1 MSPDKANRLTRMVT
15 DHPNMNL
22 YAVNYTG
29 QELRVGVEEGG
40 VTALTWGVFPNREIL
55 QPTIF
60 DPDIFLVWAEEA
72 FSLWSAMWLNL
83 YDFGSDSYELIEK
96 MRDTYYLVAIID
108 NDFTSGGKDGSK
120 FLLLDSLLEV
130 GKMSSS

>member
-1 MSPDKANRLTRMVT
+1 
-15 DHPNMNL
+15 
-22 YAVNYTG
+22 
-29 QELRVGVEEGG
+29 
-40 VTALTWGVFPNREIL
+40 L

-60 DPDIFLVWAEEA
+60 DPEIYLVWAEEA
-72 FSLWSAMWLNL
+72 FSLWSAMWLSL

-130 GKMSSS
+130 GKMSNSVSNTQRSNAHQR